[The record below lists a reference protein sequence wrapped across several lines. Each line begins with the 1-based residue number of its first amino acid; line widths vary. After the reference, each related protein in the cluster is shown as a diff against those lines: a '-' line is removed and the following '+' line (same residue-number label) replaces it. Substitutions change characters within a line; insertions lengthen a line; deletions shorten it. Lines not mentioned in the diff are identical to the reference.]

1 MPTAETADIKTE
13 VNQEACADKDDVN
26 NVAVKNESPA
36 KSESMT
42 VTSPSTHS
50 ADVKPA
56 ATSPSSSSP
65 LKTDDVKNTIA
76 DTTTTS
82 QQSYISGG
90 GTATTANSNTP
101 AGGSGSEE
109 LLPVGK
115 MQWQAAIDTCG
126 TWSRLHVLLGVL
138 DACIKWEKSA
148 ENAVSSIKY
157 TVSSTE
163 MYGEFSRK
171 CGKIS
176 GVEFV
181 QVFIALII
189 SNPLSMND
197 SLCLCVVY

>member
-1 MPTAETADIKTE
+1 MPTAEATDVKTE
-13 VNQEACADKDDVN
+13 VKQEACAGIDDVN
-26 NVAVKNESPA
+26 NVDVKHESPV

-42 VTSPSTHS
+42 VTSPSTHG

-82 QQSYISGG
+82 QQSSISGG

-101 AGGSGSEE
+101 GGGGSGSEE

-148 ENAVSSIKY
+148 ENAVSSIKN

-163 MYGEFSRK
+163 KYGEFSRK

-181 QVFIALII
+181 QVFHTLII
-189 SNPLSMND
+189 SNPLSMNN
-197 SLCLCVVY
+197 SLCLCVF